1 VGLIQTDAAGLL
13 ALAAHCDEHAARVGE
28 VSVPS
33 LAGGGFQPSALAV
46 HTAHTEVAATGA
58 RLAARISATS
68 AAATV
73 AAANYVTS
81 DTDNAAD
88 ISAVGTTAV

>member
-28 VSVPS
+28 VSVAS

-46 HTAHTEVAATGA
+46 HTAHTEVAAAAA

-68 AAATV
+68 AAATA